1 MYIVFL
7 KFSNNRAKAREFMLA
22 HNEWLKRGFDEGIFL
37 VAGTLQPQLG
47 GAVLAHNTTLPDLEA
62 RVQEDPF
69 VAHDVVTAE
78 LLEVLPSKVDP
89 RLAFLL
95 T

>member
-7 KFSNNRAKAREFMLA
+7 KFSNNKDKARELMLG
-22 HNEWLKRGFDEGIFL
+22 HNAWLKRGFDDEVFL
-37 VAGTLQPQLG
+37 MAGSIQPQLG
-47 GAVLAHNTTLPDLEA
+47 GALLAHRVTLQELEV

-69 VAHDVVTAE
+69 VAHDVVKAE
-78 LLEVLPSKVDP
+78 LIEVLPSKVDP

-95 T
+95 S